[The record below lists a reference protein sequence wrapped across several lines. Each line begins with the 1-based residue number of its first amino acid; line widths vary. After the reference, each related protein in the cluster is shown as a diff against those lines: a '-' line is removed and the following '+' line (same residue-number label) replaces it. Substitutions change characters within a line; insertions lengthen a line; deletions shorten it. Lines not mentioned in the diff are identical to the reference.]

1 LSTYNPK
8 LNWQPDDQI
17 TEDDVNRWEK
27 GIADAHTAIDTMQPT
42 VASLQTRV
50 AALEA
55 SLANDLR
62 DNLFTFD
69 FSSTA
74 GLSIDAGWVDE
85 QNGWLVI
92 K

>member
-1 LSTYNPK
+1 MPYTKTVWKNGASPGISADRMN
-8 LNWQPDDQI
+8 NM
-17 TEDDVNRWEK
+17 EK
-27 GIADAHTAIDTMQPT
+27 GIEDAHTAIETMQPT
-42 VASLQTRV
+42 VSSLQTRV

-74 GLSIDAGWVDE
+74 GLSIDAGWIDE

>member
-1 LSTYNPK
+1 MPYNKTVWKSGGAPGISAGR
-8 LNWQPDDQI
+8 LNNMEQ
-17 TEDDVNRWEK
+17 
-27 GIADAHTAIDTMQPT
+27 GIADALTSIDTIQPT

-69 FSSTA
+69 FSSTT

-85 QNGWLVI
+85 HNGWLVI